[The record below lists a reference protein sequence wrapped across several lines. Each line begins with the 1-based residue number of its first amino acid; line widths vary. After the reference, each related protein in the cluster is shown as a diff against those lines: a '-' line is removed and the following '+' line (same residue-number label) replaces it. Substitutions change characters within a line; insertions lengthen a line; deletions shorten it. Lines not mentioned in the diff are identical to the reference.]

1 MSHSAKRA
9 QSETRFDSHLMILD
23 YTLFMA
29 TKALLEE
36 QVLKHEEGVDEN
48 LSQHPLEMVD
58 SFLRIFK
65 RNHPTES
72 VSDAIKLRLRLVKFT
87 TLFGRRSAQ
96 SATTPSVAD
105 LEALRQTHR
114 RRATDYWDS
123 SSDGSFQESAFQHRQ
138 PSERRSATQY
148 RATTDSI
155 ALADLVPMFLALSAA
170 RSNMDMS
177 TREITTQWMHLAGQ
191 FMLQAALE
199 QCLLYGQCPEEKLRE
214 IFSWGWKEDIST
226 SWQDEQSVNDMFFD
240 MDQYDEDGSRREV
253 KGWRE
258 IKMSYFQMLKPTDG
272 VDPVRHLR
280 RVQGCYPLH
289 DFENSL
295 LLFLEALQLEQEE
308 PSLTQLENNNV
319 PGMTS
324 EEMVSLKKR
333 LRLPF

>member
-1 MSHSAKRA
+1 MAHSGKRA
-9 QSETRFDSHLMILD
+9 QSETRFDSDLMILD

-48 LSQHPLEMVD
+48 LSEHPLEMVN
-58 SFLRIFK
+58 SFLHIFK
-65 RNHPTES
+65 NNHPSES
-72 VSDAIKLRLRLVKFT
+72 VPDAIKLRLRLVKFT
-87 TLFGRRSAQ
+87 TLFGRRSTQ
-96 SATTPSVAD
+96 SATTPSSAD
-105 LEALRQTHR
+105 LEALRRTHR
-114 RRATDYWDS
+114 RRATEYWDS
-123 SSDGSFQESAFQHRQ
+123 SSDGSFQEPAFQHRQ
-138 PSERRSATQY
+138 SSERRSATQY

-155 ALADLVPMFLALSAA
+155 ALSDLVPMFIGLSAA

-199 QCLLYGQCPEEKLRE
+199 QCLLYGQCPTERLRE

-258 IKMSYFQMLKPTDG
+258 IKTGYFKMLKPTDG
-272 VDPVRHLR
+272 IDPLRHLK
-280 RVQGCYPLH
+280 RVQGRYPLH
-289 DFENSL
+289 DFESSL

-308 PSLTQLENNNV
+308 PFLTQLEKNNV
-319 PGMTS
+319 PGMS
-324 EEMVSLKKR
+324 PKEMASLKKR